1 MNTETIKSTE
11 VLAPTTE
18 RISGSE
24 AVIKCLLA
32 EGVDILYGYP
42 GGAIMP
48 VYDELYKSLDD
59 DVGQDAENEE
69 ICLITNM
76 PLTDTHF
83 KMQCGHKFN
92 YKPLFLD
99 IKNHKQKFNV
109 MEGSGSKLGQ
119 HQIRCPYCRSK
130 HTGTLY
136 VGGRYYFKQ
145 GYEIYSMFSHAVG
158 DSTYDDKY
166 TITAGAAIT
175 W

>member
-1 MNTETIKSTE
+1 MNKYNIEGN
-11 VLAPTTE
+11 
-18 RISGSE
+18 ISF
-24 AVIKCLLA
+24 
-32 EGVDILYGYP
+32 
-42 GGAIMP
+42 
-48 VYDELYKSLDD
+48 YDELYKSLDD

-130 HTGTLY
+130 HTGTLP
-136 VGGRYYFKQ
+136 YYQEFHLASLHLP
-145 GYEIYSMFSHAVG
+145 E
-158 DSTYDDKY
+158 DKS
-166 TITAGAAIT
+166 IWPSLQAIAIKNELHKEF
-175 W
+175 WQQI